1 MQQLLTFGSRH
12 GRWRAGMISW
22 ESMIQRIPMKL
33 LPLLLASLCSVVS
46 TSMAQ
51 TQKPTAPHTSKSQP
65 TTTAHAVQAP
75 PFDKLEL
82 FAFLAAGPLPPY
94 AAEVIHDRKLSFEPD
109 DAFLRYYPFESVRD
123 ALDLA
128 TPVQATPMSAKRQ
141 QAFSHFSGVA
151 EMVRNKQCNDADAE
165 LKAAIALAPDS
176 ASLHYAAASC
186 LLVGHDWQAAEKEL
200 RESLRLWPGNADA
213 HGLLGF
219 VLTNEGQNE
228 AAIPE
233 LRESLRIYPTH
244 QGTIMLL
251 GLTLARTGKYDE
263 AIPILKQSSQ
273 LNHTVTYVEKMLGY
287 CYVSTNQFADAVDPL
302 TQYVQFD
309 ANDAEAHFLL
319 GSALKA
325 TGKAD
330 EARTQFQEATR
341 LDPHNQRYQAASS
354 Q

>member
-1 MQQLLTFGSRH
+1 MRV
-12 GRWRAGMISW
+12 
-22 ESMIQRIPMKL
+22 KL
-33 LPLLLASLCSVVS
+33 LSILLVGLFSVVAGGV
-46 TSMAQ
+46 AQ
-51 TQKPTAPHTSKSQP
+51 AQKPAAPRTSKAKPSTA
-65 TTTAHAVQAP
+65 TTRAVQAP

-82 FAFLAAGPLPPY
+82 FAFLAAGPFPPY

-109 DAFLRYYPFESVRD
+109 DAFLRYYPFEQVRD

-128 TPVQATPMSAKRQ
+128 TPVEAKPMTAKRQ
-141 QAFSHFSGVA
+141 QAFNHFSGVA

-165 LKAAIALAPDS
+165 LKAAIALASDS

-186 LLVGHDWQAAEKEL
+186 QLVSHDWQAAEKEL

-213 HGLLGF
+213 HGLLGY
-219 VLTNEGQNE
+219 VLSNEGQNE

-233 LRESLRIYPTH
+233 LRESLRICPTH

-273 LNHTVTYVEKMLGY
+273 LNHTVTYVEKMLGF
-287 CYVSTNQFADAVDPL
+287 CYVSTNQPSEAIDPL
-302 TQYVQFD
+302 TQYILSNPD
-309 ANDAEAHFLL
+309 DAEAHFFL

-325 TGKAD
+325 LGKKE
-330 EARTQFQEATR
+330 EARTQFQEAAR
-341 LDPHNQRYQAASS
+341 LEPRNQQYRTASLE
-354 Q
+354 